1 MNILGQEQPVIYKM
15 DDMFDPATAQM
26 FLAAQQ
32 NYANAVRQDYMQAAQ
47 DLKEYNTKYGDFYS
61 PYSKDNLNWDRLV
74 NEPIRKLMQNYS
86 PDMIRSQEGRSMIAQ
101 VIASIPGGDLAKLR
115 ASALQGINAL
125 KVKAELEAKGLYSQ
139 DYQDFLDKQAGRTSF
154 KDWDTLKDGVYNS
167 TFSPFQGLGE
177 VTDYIY
183 KGRQPLYKGMKN
195 GQRRYA
201 YDYNDLLNAAQSN
214 AQDFIKTPRGA
225 FEWEIAQRQAAQQ
238 NPTASP
244 EQLQKAAYDILDRR
258 IANANM
264 RYLSPDKY
272 EVDPFALARYQSSL
286 RIGEQ
291 REAARL
297 QAANNMPNN
306 DILQY
311 SDRKRYDINQSYID
325 KTLGGINRVKSLLG
339 IQQYWNNRLAKATN
353 LVNQL
358 KNSTNAK
365 KRKEAL
371 NEYNYA
377 KAHANWWKGSENWGP
392 KELVKNGI
400 ISFDRNGSAVPTS
413 RFTNAFAYSNSTDNI
428 RKGDNK
434 SLMNHAKNYYGMYQ
448 TNISGANTYELDAWK
463 DVMAQSNDLVS
474 IPGSGNKYRAVQLNG
489 SGLRYAPIRQI
500 NMSGTRMLKYNS
512 IQRKFDRWLRSGGA
526 GNGYL
531 VLPQLKIAELGKGYR
546 QGSQIDI
553 QGNIS
558 ITSDQ
563 FKKFCDHNG
572 ITNYTKAAVE
582 LGLGV
587 YNGRTAI
594 TLSSD
599 DVNNDAIRSND
610 NKYVDSYYTIPM
622 IRTINN
628 NGGFFWRDMNT
639 RINNK
644 EYGSAKAYAE
654 EPNAEAASVM
664 VR

>member
-47 DLKEYNTKYGDFYS
+47 DLKEYNAKYGDFYS

-74 NEPIRKLMQNYS
+74 NEPIRKLMQNYG

-101 VIASIPGGDLAKLR
+101 AIASVPGGDLAKLK

-139 DYQDFLDKQAGRTSF
+139 DYQDFLDRRAGRTSF
-154 KDWDTLKDGVYNS
+154 NDWDTLKDGVYNS

-201 YDYNDLLNAAQSN
+201 YDYNDLLNAAKSN

-244 EQLQKAAYDILDRR
+244 EQLQQKAYDILDRR
-258 IANANM
+258 IADANM

-272 EVDPFALARYQSSL
+272 EVDPFALAKYQSNL
-286 RIGEQ
+286 RIGEA
-291 REAARL
+291 RKAAEL
-297 QAANNMPNN
+297 QQAANGTSGG
-306 DILQY
+306 ILQY

-339 IQQYWNNRLAKATN
+339 IQNYWNNRLEKATS
-353 LVNQL
+353 LVKQL

-365 KRKEAL
+365 KKKEAL

-377 KAHANWWKGSENWGP
+377 KAHANWWKGSEKWGA
-392 KELVKNGI
+392 KELIKNGI
-400 ISFDRNGSAVPTS
+400 ISLDENGSAVPTS

-428 RKGDNK
+428 PKGDNQL
-434 SLMNHAKNYYGMYQ
+434 LMNHAKNYYGMYQ
-448 TNISGANTYELDAWK
+448 TNISGANTHELDAWK
-463 DVMAQSNDLVS
+463 DVMAQSNELVN

-500 NMSGTRMLKYNS
+500 NMSGNRMLKYNS

-546 QGSQIDI
+546 SGSQIDI

-558 ITSDQ
+558 ITSEQ
-563 FKKFCDHNG
+563 FKNFCERNG
-572 ITNYTKAAVE
+572 IKNYTKAAAE
-582 LGLGV
+582 LGLGI

-599 DVNNDAIRSND
+599 DVNNDAIKSNN
-610 NKYVDSYYTIPM
+610 NKYVDSYYTVPM

-664 VR
+664 AR

>member
-15 DDMFDPATAQM
+15 DDIFDPATAQM

-74 NEPIRKLMQNYS
+74 NEPIRKLMQNYG

-101 VIASIPGGDLAKLR
+101 VIASVPGGDLAKLR

-272 EVDPFALARYQSSL
+272 EADPFALENYRHNLAMK
-286 RIGEQ
+286 
-291 REAARL
+291 EAAYKKGL
-297 QAANNMPNN
+297 
-306 DILQY
+306 
-311 SDRKRYDINQSYID
+311 KR
-325 KTLGGINRVKSLLG
+325 
-339 IQQYWNNRLAKATN
+339 
-353 LVNQL
+353 
-358 KNSTNAK
+358 
-365 KRKEAL
+365 
-371 NEYNYA
+371 
-377 KAHANWWKGSENWGP
+377 
-392 KELVKNGI
+392 
-400 ISFDRNGSAVPTS
+400 RNGSGSGSGSGSEGHSHIGELVLSGWAKRSGYSTSKIKEAMAADLESGTLANMKVLTDDIKHGQKVAIHKNRHNSRDTMLRNMSTTDLKSNIAKSYGVKVGSANGVILTKSDANRLYSAEAVHNSMYGTKKVRYYKGYDKFANSKFYNNDTYEYSMRPTGRVLS
-413 RFTNAFAYSNSTDNI
+413 VLCKDGKMRMFTEQSIWYKLKDRDYKVKNNQGVETG
-428 RKGDNK
+428 K
-434 SLMNHAKNYYGMYQ
+434 LAKNQSSEYH
-448 TNISGANTYELDAWK
+448 
-463 DVMAQSNDLVS
+463 QSNNTLWYDTHVTTK
-474 IPGSGNKYRAVQLNG
+474 GSGVNVDDNRFIINPQYADD
-489 SGLRYAPIRQI
+489 YAPEI
-500 NMSGTRMLKYNS
+500 
-512 IQRKFDRWLRSGGA
+512 
-526 GNGYL
+526 
-531 VLPQLKIAELGKGYR
+531 E
-546 QGSQIDI
+546 
-553 QGNIS
+553 
-558 ITSDQ
+558 
-563 FKKFCDHNG
+563 
-572 ITNYTKAAVE
+572 
-582 LGLGV
+582 GL
-587 YNGRTAI
+587 
-594 TLSSD
+594 
-599 DVNNDAIRSND
+599 DVNIGKAMGDKASRTTEDA
-610 NKYVDSYYTIPM
+610 
-622 IRTINN
+622 
-628 NGGFFWRDMNT
+628 
-639 RINNK
+639 RID
-644 EYGSAKAYAE
+644 
-654 EPNAEAASVM
+654 
-664 VR
+664 